1 MFEKRHTRR
10 EFKLHS
16 RADKPLPE
24 EKEEKEEEEKHVRI
38 SPPDRSSYPRLLDNW
53 MIILVFALLI
63 LFLIFIMRWL
73 SGGA

>member
-10 EFKLHS
+10 EFKLNS
-16 RADKPLPE
+16 RADKPPPE
-24 EKEEKEEEEKHVRI
+24 DIEEDEKKHVRI
-38 SPPDRSSYPRLLDNW
+38 EPPDRTSYPRLLDNW

-73 SGGA
+73 SGGI

>member
-24 EKEEKEEEEKHVRI
+24 EVEEEEKHVRI

>member
-16 RADKPLPE
+16 RA
-24 EKEEKEEEEKHVRI
+24 EKQPIETVEEEEKHVRI

-53 MIILVFALLI
+53 MIFLVFTLLI

-73 SGGA
+73 SGGI